1 MKTPILFLGFNRPDT
16 TARVLQAVR
25 AARPTK
31 LYIAIDGPRP
41 SHPADKNNVQNVR
54 NIFSS
59 IDWPCELHRLFQ
71 EENLGCKSA
80 VSSAISWFFDNESEG
95 IIIEDD
101 CLPHSDFFAFCEQ
114 LLSRYRHEDKVWC
127 ITGDNFQNGQKH
139 GPESYYFSKYNHIW
153 GWASWRRCW
162 LHYDRNLSFWPT
174 WRHTESFKEIFSAE
188 DERGYWTDIFQK
200 TYEGTIDT
208 WDYQW
213 TAAAWRS
220 GGMTATPHSNLVTNI
235 GMGQHAT
242 HIKDMNSRLI
252 VPLKPL
258 GLDLVH
264 PDKREIDSDADR
276 YVFENVFRGPIQ
288 KPDRLQNRVFKRIR
302 SLYQRALVKKAV

>member
-1 MKTPILFLGFNRPDT
+1 MFEALRS
-16 TARVLQAVR
+16 
-25 AARPTK
+25 ARPRK
-31 LYIAIDGPRP
+31 LYLACDGPRP
-41 SHPADKNNVQNVR
+41 GDNADADKVR
-54 NIFSS
+54 EVHRILSS
-59 IDWPCELHRLFQ
+59 CGWTCEKKTLYQDR
-71 EENLGCKSA
+71 NLGCRVA
-80 VSSAISWFFDNESEG
+80 VSAAISWFFENEPEG

-101 CLPHSDFFAFCEQ
+101 CLPHPDFFPYCAE
-114 LLSRYRHEDKVWC
+114 LLSRYRHDERVWC
-127 ITGDNFQNGQKH
+127 ITGDNFQNGQKR
-139 GPESYYFSKYNHIW
+139 GPGSYYFSKYNHIW

-162 LHYDRNLSFWPT
+162 LHYDRSLSFWPA
-174 WRHTESFKEIFSAE
+174 WRHTESFKKIFSAE
-188 DERGYWTDIFQK
+188 DERLYWTDIFQK

-213 TAAAWRS
+213 AAAVWRS
-220 GGMTATPHSNLVTNI
+220 GGMTATPQSNLVTNI

-242 HIKDMNSRLI
+242 HIKDTNSRLM

-258 GLDLVH
+258 GSDLVH

-302 SLYQRALVKKAV
+302 RLYQRALVKKAV